1 MKSTRS
7 KTSGDWTSSL
17 PCARSLERLACMS
30 HDAHAQHTTHTH
42 PDRRQVLQF
51 SSDFRA
57 PEPSDPALGR
67 PPPPPPCVPRPPA
80 RPPVTRR
87 ARRPDGRTASAAPR
101 GAVDRKAPPATSR
114 QPASVSAVAT
124 CLPTLSLSRG
134 LAGSSVNAPLIIT
147 QDWALGG
154 AGPVR
159 RGNDQP
165 ERTRDA

>member
-1 MKSTRS
+1 MATGRPRCLVLDRWNDSR
-7 KTSGDWTSSL
+7 
-17 PCARSLERLACMS
+17 ACR
-30 HDAHAQHTTHTH
+30 TTPTHNTPHTH
-42 PDRRQVLQF
+42 ADRRQVLQF

-67 PPPPPPCVPRPPA
+67 PPPPCVPRPPA

>member
-1 MKSTRS
+1 MATGRPRCLVLDRWNDSR
-7 KTSGDWTSSL
+7 
-17 PCARSLERLACMS
+17 ACRTTPT
-30 HDAHAQHTTHTH
+30 HNTPHTHT
-42 PDRRQVLQF
+42 PIGDRCF
-51 SSDFRA
+51 SSVQTSEHRNRRTQLSA
-57 PEPSDPALGR
+57 VLLLLLR
-67 PPPPPPCVPRPPA
+67 VCRVRPPA